1 MNIQT
6 NVALAKSELQTK
18 TQNFIIITS
27 IYAPTK
33 AVYNFAD
40 CDGHQL
46 VVVGDRKTPQ
56 DWQCDGVDFLSVQ
69 QQEELNSKLF
79 ELLPYNHYGRKNL
92 GYIHAIQQ
100 GAEIIIDTD
109 DDNIP
114 KQDWHFP
121 DFTGN
126 YRATPKNLGYINVY
140 QLFTKQHIWPRGFPL
155 DLIKNNF
162 IDIQERSQPT
172 EVKVGV
178 WQGLADGDPD
188 VDAIYRLVSNTPC
201 FFEERQPIVLS
212 KGTLCP
218 FNSQNTAFKK
228 ELFPLLYLPCFVTFR
243 YTDILRGLIAQPIMW
258 AAGYSLGFTKA
269 TVVQERN
276 PHDYMKDFESEIPC
290 FMHPYKVAEI
300 VQASVRDSYSVSDNL
315 YQAYNVLQQAGI
327 VTEQEMKL
335 VSLWLE
341 DINQYLN

>member
-1 MNIQT
+1 MQTQT
-6 NVALAKSELQTK
+6 NLGLVNHDRSTK

-27 IYAPTK
+27 IYPPTK
-33 AVYNFAD
+33 AVRDFAKRED
-40 CDGHQL
+40 HQL

-56 DWQCDGVDFLSVQ
+56 DWQWEGTSFLSVDRQ
-69 QQEELNSKLF
+69 SELDSQLF

-92 GYIHAIQQ
+92 GYIYAMQQ
-100 GAEIIIDTD
+100 GAKIIIDTD

-121 DFTGN
+121 SFAGN
-126 YRATPKNLGYINVY
+126 YRTTPQDLGYINIY
-140 QLFTKQHIWPRGFPL
+140 QLFTEQHIWPRGFPL
-155 DLIKNNF
+155 DLINHKFN
-162 IDIQERSQPT
+162 DIQERSLPA

-201 FFEERQPIVLS
+201 FFEDRQPVVLS
-212 KGTLCP
+212 QGTLCP
-218 FNSQNTAFKK
+218 FNSQNTAFIK

-243 YTDILRGLIAQPIMW
+243 YTDILRGLIAQPIIW

-300 VQASVRDSYSVSDNL
+300 VQDSVRDSYSVSDNL
-315 YQAYNVLQQAGI
+315 YQAYSALEKANI
-327 VTEQEMKL
+327 VTDREMKL

-341 DINQYLN
+341 DIQQYS